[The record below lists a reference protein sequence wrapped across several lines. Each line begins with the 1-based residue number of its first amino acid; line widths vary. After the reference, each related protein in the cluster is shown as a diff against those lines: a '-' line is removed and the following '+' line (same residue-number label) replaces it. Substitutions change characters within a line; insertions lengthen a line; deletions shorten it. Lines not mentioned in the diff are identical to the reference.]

1 MPGYTGH
8 IKGLISENLF
18 AQSYGNSTSKAIGKK
33 HPIGHNVIP
42 KERFRSQNTNQYRS
56 KNFRRFADKPF
67 MEPRKDYDDYTRFI
81 NDTYVEEKTD
91 MLNNTCNFEEKR
103 NSFVTKNYNPLMTLR
118 TYSELEARP
127 MTMLNRKGAIT
138 TKNSRVS
145 MNPVERRMGSTF
157 TDFDVRPKILESKIS
172 QRDDFF
178 NLSDGFKKIFAAD
191 KKD

>member
-127 MTMLNRKGAIT
+127 MTMLNRKGATT

>member
-33 HPIGHNVIP
+33 HPIGHNVVP

-127 MTMLNRKGAIT
+127 MTMLNRKGATT

>member
-1 MPGYTGH
+1 VPGYTGH

-33 HPIGHNVIP
+33 HPIGHNVVP

-127 MTMLNRKGAIT
+127 MTMLNRKGATT